1 MCHTSVTFIE
11 GDAMHI
17 TLSNAVQKGLA
28 LCTPEYWRPGQVS
41 LVCAKCILDV
51 IQWNDDCM
59 QTMRRLFCMS
69 GPQQR
74 PTLQTLL
81 TKAQTSLCCCATI
94 QGMVC
99 TSLLA

>member
-1 MCHTSVTFIE
+1 
-11 GDAMHI
+11 MHI
-17 TLSNAVQKGLA
+17 PLSNAIQSALA
-28 LCTPEYWRPGQVS
+28 LCNPECRRTALVS
-41 LVCAKCILDV
+41 LLCAKWD
-51 IQWNDDCM
+51 DDCM

-81 TKAQTSLCCCATI
+81 TKAQTSLCCCAMMQT
-94 QGMVC
+94 MVC